1 VVHPEHRRR
10 GAAKLLMEWGIKK
23 ADELG
28 VETCVESVPFAAP
41 MYERFGLAHVDTL
54 NPNLSVQD
62 ASPEWQ
68 GFLKDDLRLFLMWRP
83 VGHAYHAGEDKA
95 PWL

>member
-1 VVHPEHRRR
+1 
-10 GAAKLLMEWGIKK
+10 
-23 ADELG
+23 
-28 VETCVESVPFAAP
+28 
-41 MYERFGLAHVDTL
+41 VDTL